1 MALLQNGYLAVD
13 NNLGTVAITTLPG
26 AFQADVVLRMNRS
39 DFLKG
44 KSPLE
49 CLNNED
55 RFIVA
60 LVQATGQS
68 IQQGLGYQPANFINP
83 VDVEM
88 I

>member
-1 MALLQNGYLAVD
+1 MAILQDGYLTVD

-39 DFLKG
+39 DYLKG
-44 KSPLE
+44 KPPHE
-49 CLNNED
+49 CLNLED

-68 IQQGLGYQPANFINP
+68 IQQGLGYQPANFIDPAN
-83 VDVEM
+83 VEM